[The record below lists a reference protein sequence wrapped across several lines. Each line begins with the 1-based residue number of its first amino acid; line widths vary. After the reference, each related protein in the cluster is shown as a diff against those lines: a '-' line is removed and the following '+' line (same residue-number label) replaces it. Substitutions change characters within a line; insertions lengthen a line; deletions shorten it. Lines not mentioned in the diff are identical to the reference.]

1 MSEYLLISD
10 AAKEVQVESHVL
22 RYWEEELHLPIKRN
36 ELGHRFYTREDV
48 ERFRQIKSMKER
60 GLQLKAIK
68 MILKEGRL
76 DLISGLD
83 ESWLTGES
91 GSGTA
96 QDNSNNKTDGDRSG
110 EKPGEIAEEKRGEK
124 RSAEQGEDRKE
135 KSDVKPGKGQSEKSE
150 VRSGEKLDVKP
161 NRGQSQKSEVR
172 SGERPEEKRRE
183 RPGQEAVTDPCGQ
196 PVNPKGQVEASSRK
210 KVNLEEKTLPVEERA
225 AEPCRKDETCAEVGE
240 GPAPGMG
247 IEILESRD
255 LQEVSRPNPEDR
267 SRRLQWLLRQM
278 MQEAVRENNEELC
291 RSIKESVIKE
301 LDYQFRMQEERQ
313 EERDH
318 EILQRGEEYYRRMDE
333 LLRQRSGRK
342 KTNRQEFLK
351 GTVSEAKEN
360 KEKRKK
366 EKNDVV
372 KAMEENLPEKAQADL
387 KMAGK
392 DAEQAAVGE
401 AKTESPGKRTIFRF
415 WAPGRKTV

>member
-1 MSEYLLISD
+1 MGEYLLISD

-48 ERFRQIKSMKER
+48 ERFRQIKSLKER

-91 GSGTA
+91 GSETVQDTQDGT
-96 QDNSNNKTDGDRSG
+96 QSKTGGDRSG
-110 EKPGEIAEEKRGEK
+110 EKPEEKRNKETGEEQKEKPDGKQGKEQSEKLEDRSGEK
-124 RSAEQGEDRKE
+124 SGKE
-135 KSDVKPGKGQSEKSE
+135 QSEKSE
-150 VRSGEKLDVKP
+150 RKSGEK
-161 NRGQSQKSEVR
+161 
-172 SGERPEEKRRE
+172 
-183 RPGQEAVTDPCGQ
+183 PGQEVITDPGRQ
-196 PVNPKGQVEASSRK
+196 PVNSKGLVEATSRK
-210 KVNLEEKTLPVEERA
+210 KMNFVDKTLPDENWTMES
-225 AEPCRKDETCAEVGE
+225 CRKDESGAESGDE
-240 GPAPGMG
+240 PAQRMG

-255 LQEVSRPNPEDR
+255 LNEVSRPNPEDR

-313 EERDH
+313 EERDK
-318 EILQRGEEYYRRMDE
+318 ENMQRGEEYYRRMDE
-333 LLRQRSGRK
+333 LLRQRSGRRK
-342 KTNRQEFLK
+342 KDRQEPRKSVLFEIQESREKQRHEPENGLSVK
-351 GTVSEAKEN
+351 EEPQEKVGGNPDTAGIGTEQEV
-360 KEKRKK
+360 
-366 EKNDVV
+366 
-372 KAMEENLPEKAQADL
+372 
-387 KMAGK
+387 AG
-392 DAEQAAVGE
+392 ET
-401 AKTESPGKRTIFRF
+401 KTEDGGKKTIFRF

>member
-48 ERFRQIKSMKER
+48 ERFLQIKSMKER

-83 ESWLTGES
+83 GRWLTEN
-91 GSGTA
+91 T
-96 QDNSNNKTDGDRSG
+96 GDR
-110 EKPGEIAEEKRGEK
+110 EEDAAG
-124 RSAEQGEDRKE
+124 DRKE
-135 KSDVKPGKGQSEKSE
+135 AVSREKKENTVGITADEKNSNYAGSAEESRQQSPHIGAQRG
-150 VRSGEKLDVKP
+150 VSGL
-161 NRGQSQKSEVR
+161 
-172 SGERPEEKRRE
+172 
-183 RPGQEAVTDPCGQ
+183 EAGTG
-196 PVNPKGQVEASSRK
+196 S
-210 KVNLEEKTLPVEERA
+210 
-225 AEPCRKDETCAEVGE
+225 
-240 GPAPGMG
+240 APRMG
-247 IEILESRD
+247 IEIVESRD
-255 LQEVSRPNPEDR
+255 LQEVSKTNPEDR

-313 EERDH
+313 DER
-318 EILQRGEEYYRRMDE
+318 EKESLQRSEEYYRRMDE
-333 LLRQRSGRK
+333 LLRQRSRGR
-342 KTNRQEFLK
+342 RLK
-351 GTVSEAKEN
+351 GQEMFSKGGSPEAKDDGEKPQKGN
-360 KEKRKK
+360 KGELETAGNEKK
-366 EKNDVV
+366 
-372 KAMEENLPEKAQADL
+372 
-387 KMAGK
+387 
-392 DAEQAAVGE
+392 
-401 AKTESPGKRTIFRF
+401 TIFRF

>member
-83 ESWLTGES
+83 ESWLTGENR
-91 GSGTA
+91 GGTEP
-96 QDNSNNKTDGDRSG
+96 DDTKSKTGGDRSE
-110 EKPGEIAEEKRGEK
+110 EKLNEKAEEKRGEK
-124 RSAEQGEDRKE
+124 RSAVRGEDRKE
-135 KSDVKPGKGQSEKSE
+135 KPDGKQGKEQSEKSE
-150 VRSGEKLDVKP
+150 DRPGEKSGKEQSEKSERKSGEK
-161 NRGQSQKSEVR
+161 
-172 SGERPEEKRRE
+172 
-183 RPGQEAVTDPCGQ
+183 PGQEVITDPGRQ
-196 PVNPKGQVEASSRK
+196 SVNSKGSVEATSRK
-210 KVNLEEKTLPVEERA
+210 KMDFEEKTLPDENRA
-225 AEPCRKDETCAEVGE
+225 AESCRKDEPRAEGGDE
-240 GPAPGMG
+240 PAQRMG

-255 LQEVSRPNPEDR
+255 LNEVSRPNPEDR

-313 EERDH
+313 EERDK
-318 EILQRGEEYYRRMDE
+318 ENMQRGEEYYRRMDE
-333 LLRQRSGRK
+333 LLRQRSGRRK
-342 KTNRQEFLK
+342 KDRQEPGKSVLFEIQE
-351 GTVSEAKEN
+351 SR
-360 KEKRKK
+360 EKRRQ
-366 EKNDVV
+366 ETENGLSAREDPQD
-372 KAMEENLPEKAQADL
+372 KAGGNPDT
-387 KMAGK
+387 AGTE
-392 DAEQAAVGE
+392 AEQAAAGE
-401 AKTESPGKRTIFRF
+401 TKTEDSGKKTIFRF
-415 WAPGRKTV
+415 WAQGKKTV

>member
-48 ERFRQIKSMKER
+48 ERFLQIKSMKER

-83 ESWLTGES
+83 GRWLMENNGDRKEDASREKKENSTGEGCGDVADEKSANAVGSAEEPRQQSPHIGAQTVEPSGRAVENGARAVDTGRKAGDNGGQAVEAGRKAGEPYIQAELSDAWMKNGGGQRAVSGAGAES
-91 GSGTA
+91 GS
-96 QDNSNNKTDGDRSG
+96 
-110 EKPGEIAEEKRGEK
+110 
-124 RSAEQGEDRKE
+124 
-135 KSDVKPGKGQSEKSE
+135 
-150 VRSGEKLDVKP
+150 
-161 NRGQSQKSEVR
+161 
-172 SGERPEEKRRE
+172 
-183 RPGQEAVTDPCGQ
+183 
-196 PVNPKGQVEASSRK
+196 
-210 KVNLEEKTLPVEERA
+210 
-225 AEPCRKDETCAEVGE
+225 
-240 GPAPGMG
+240 APRMG
-247 IEILESRD
+247 IEIVESRD
-255 LQEVSRPNPEDR
+255 LQEVSKTNPEDR

-313 EERDH
+313 DER
-318 EILQRGEEYYRRMDE
+318 EKESLQRSEEYYRRMDE
-333 LLRQRSGRK
+333 LLRQRARGRRIKGQELFSKGGSQETRESGEKPQKRK
-342 KTNRQEFLK
+342 NRALNVNGDNRSGQ
-351 GTVSEAKEN
+351 AKETG
-360 KEKRKK
+360 ET
-366 EKNDVV
+366 V
-372 KAMEENLPEKAQADL
+372 KGNPVQ
-387 KMAGK
+387 MAGDVDGATTGNERK
-392 DAEQAAVGE
+392 
-401 AKTESPGKRTIFRF
+401 TIFRF

>member
-48 ERFRQIKSMKER
+48 ERFRQIKGLKER

-91 GSGTA
+91 GRGTA
-96 QDNSNNKTDGDRSG
+96 QDAQDGPQGKTGGDRPG
-110 EKPGEIAEEKRGEK
+110 EKPEEKRGEK
-124 RSAEQGEDRKE
+124 RSAVQGEDRKE
-135 KSDVKPGKGQSEKSE
+135 KPDGKQGKEQSEKSE
-150 VRSGEKLDVKP
+150 GRSGEKSGKE
-161 NRGQSQKSEVR
+161 QSEKAER
-172 SGERPEEKRRE
+172 KSGEK
-183 RPGQEAVTDPCGQ
+183 PGQEVITDPGRQ
-196 PVNPKGQVEASSRK
+196 PVNSKGSVEASSRK
-210 KVNLEEKTLPVEERA
+210 KVIFEEKTMPDENRVAESGRKNEPWVEGEN
-225 AEPCRKDETCAEVGE
+225 EPAQR
-240 GPAPGMG
+240 MG

-255 LQEVSRPNPEDR
+255 LNEVSRPNPEDR

-313 EERDH
+313 EERDK
-318 EILQRGEEYYRRMDE
+318 ENMQRGEEYYRRMDE
-333 LLRQRSGRK
+333 LLRQRSGRRK
-342 KTNRQEFLK
+342 KDRQEPRKSVLF
-351 GTVSEAKEN
+351 EIQEN
-360 KEKRKK
+360 RDKRRQ
-366 EKNDVV
+366 ETENGPS
-372 KAMEENLPEKAQADL
+372 AREEDPQEKAGGNSDTT
-387 KMAGK
+387 GIET
-392 DAEQAAVGE
+392 EQATAGE
-401 AKTESPGKRTIFRF
+401 TKTEDGGKKPIFRF

>member
-48 ERFRQIKSMKER
+48 ERFRQIKSLKER

-83 ESWLTGES
+83 ESWLTGDS

-96 QDNSNNKTDGDRSG
+96 QAGTQSKTGGDGSGGKPEEKRNKETGEEQKEKPDGKQGKEQSEKSEDRSG
-110 EKPGEIAEEKRGEK
+110 EKSG
-124 RSAEQGEDRKE
+124 KE
-135 KSDVKPGKGQSEKSE
+135 QSEKSE
-150 VRSGEKLDVKP
+150 RKPGEK
-161 NRGQSQKSEVR
+161 
-172 SGERPEEKRRE
+172 
-183 RPGQEAVTDPCGQ
+183 PGQEAAADPGRQ
-196 PVNPKGQVEASSRK
+196 PVNPKGQPGASFQK
-210 KVNLEEKTLPVEERA
+210 NVNFEEKMLPDENRMMES
-225 AEPCRKDETCAEVGE
+225 CRKNGPCAEGRDE
-240 GPAPGMG
+240 PAQRMG

-255 LQEVSRPNPEDR
+255 LNEVSRPNPEDR

-313 EERDH
+313 EERDK
-318 EILQRGEEYYRRMDE
+318 ENIQRGEEYYRRMDE
-333 LLRQRSGRK
+333 LLRQRSGRRK
-342 KTNRQEFLK
+342 KDRQEPGRNVLFEIQE
-351 GTVSEAKEN
+351 SR
-360 KEKRKK
+360 EKRRQETESGLGAREDSQKK
-366 EKNDVV
+366 
-372 KAMEENLPEKAQADL
+372 
-387 KMAGK
+387 AGGNP
-392 DAEQAAVGE
+392 DTAGIETEQAAAGE
-401 AKTESPGKRTIFRF
+401 AKTEEGGKKAIFRF